1 MKIAHPKISATL
13 EEYTVETMVDDG
25 ELESAVIQDEVA
37 VNCNI
42 AALQLIDARI
52 ENVQF
57 TGAHF
62 SRIVARDVSI
72 RRSDFSSASLDN
84 GMLVRV
90 EFVNCR
96 MTGIDLS
103 YTAIHDVR
111 FQDCQLDRAVFE
123 KADLRRVEFEGCSLD
138 GVDFSAARCVA
149 VEY

>member
-1 MKIAHPKISATL
+1 MKLAQPKLSSDL
-13 EEYTVETMVDDG
+13 EDSSVEVMMDNG
-25 ELESAVIQDEVA
+25 ELESAHVRDETA

-42 AALQLIDARI
+42 SALQLIDTLI

-62 SRIVARDVSI
+62 SRIVARDVVF
-72 RRSDFSSASLDN
+72 RRVDFSSASLDN

-103 YTAIHDVR
+103 RTDIHDVTFR
-111 FQDCQLDRAVFE
+111 DCQLDRAALV
-123 KADLRRVEFEGCSLD
+123 KSGLRRVAFVGCSLD
-138 GVDFSAARCVA
+138 GVDFSVASCVD
-149 VEY
+149 VER